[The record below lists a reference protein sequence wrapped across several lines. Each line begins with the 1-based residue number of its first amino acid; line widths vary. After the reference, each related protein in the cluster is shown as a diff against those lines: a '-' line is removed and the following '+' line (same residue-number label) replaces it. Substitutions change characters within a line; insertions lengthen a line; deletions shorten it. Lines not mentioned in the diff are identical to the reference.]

1 MKSVRAALAAAA
13 AAAATTLP
21 KDINI
26 NDISSVRNVA
36 GTLAWELMA
45 WYTGNVTNTPTT
57 IAVFPEPY
65 YWWEA
70 GAAWG
75 AMLDYSHYTGDSS
88 YDAVISQALLSQ
100 VGPKFDFMVPEHYGS
115 EGNDDQAFW
124 AFAILNAAERNF
136 PQPDDSTPPW
146 LDIAVNIWNTMVVR
160 WNTTSC
166 GGGLPWQIFESN
178 PNGMDYKNSV
188 SNGGFFQISARLAR
202 ATGNNTYLEWAQ
214 KVWDWSE
221 SVGFIDS
228 KYNVYDGA
236 SSKNNCATVNKLSF
250 SYAQGIYMYGA
261 AVLYNYTDGNKT
273 WGDRTAGLLLAA
285 DSYFSPYPNSTNIMF
300 EHACEPYELCNN
312 DMKSFKGYLS
322 RFMWASTRM
331 MPSTLLRVQTLLNVS
346 AVAAANACSG
356 GENKTVCGQ
365 KWYVGGFDGV
375 TGLGQQL
382 TALETVQGL
391 LAQNVTAP
399 FKAGQIKHVKGV
411 VSASPSSSSSSV
423 VATASSTSTVQAPT
437 SASSTATPSLT
448 ATPNASIKL
457 SAAGSLYADWR
468 LTVPLLLGS
477 ALIMRFG
484 YWDN

>member
-1 MKSVRAALAAAA
+1 MHMKSIHVALAAAA
-13 AAAATTLP
+13 GAAAFTLP
-21 KDINI
+21 KNINI
-26 NDISSVRNVA
+26 NDVSSVRNVA

-45 WYTGNVTNTPTT
+45 WYKGNVTNTPTT

-124 AFAILNAAERNF
+124 SFAILNAAERNF
-136 PQPDDSTPPW
+136 PQPDDSIPPW
-146 LDIAVNIWNTMVVR
+146 LDIAVNIWNSMAAR
-160 WNTTSC
+160 WNTSSC
-166 GGGLPWQIFESN
+166 GGGLAWQIFESN

-188 SNGGFFQISARLAR
+188 SNGGFFQLSARLAR

-228 KYNVYDGA
+228 KFNVYDGA
-236 SSKNNCATVNKLSF
+236 SSKNNCDTVNKLSF

-273 WGDRTAGLLLAA
+273 WGDRTAGLLWAA
-285 DSYFSPYPNSTNIMF
+285 DSYFSPFPNATNIMF

-322 RFMWASTRM
+322 RFMWATTRM
-331 MPSTLLRVQTLLNVS
+331 MPSTLLRVQTLLNDS
-346 AVAAANACSG
+346 AVAAAKACSG
-356 GENKTVCGQ
+356 GTNQTVCGQ

-391 LAQNVTAP
+391 LAQHVTAP
-399 FKAGQIKHVKGV
+399 FKAGQIKHVKGT
-411 VSASPSSSSSSV
+411 VSASSSSSVV
-423 VATASSTSTVQAPT
+423 VATASSTSTVLAPT
-437 SASSTATPSLT
+437 SATATPSLT
-448 ATPNASIKL
+448 ATPMTI
-457 SAAGSLYADWR
+457 
-468 LTVPLLLGS
+468 PLLLGY
-477 ALIMRFG
+477 ALIMRFA
-484 YWDN
+484 

>member
-1 MKSVRAALAAAA
+1 MHMKSVRVAALAAVAA
-13 AAAATTLP
+13 AVTLP

-26 NDISSVRNVA
+26 NDISSVRSVA

-45 WYTGNVTNTPTT
+45 WYSGNVTNTPTT

-88 YDAVISQALLSQ
+88 YDDVISQALLSQ

-124 AFAILNAAERNF
+124 SFSILSAAERNF
-136 PQPDDSTPPW
+136 PQPDDSIPPW
-146 LDIAVNIWNTMVVR
+146 LDVAENIWNSMVVR
-160 WNTTSC
+160 WNTSTC
-166 GGGLPWQIFESN
+166 GGGLAWQIFESN
-178 PNGMDYKNSV
+178 PNGMNYKNSV
-188 SNGGFFQISARLAR
+188 SNGGFFQMSARLAR

-221 SVGFIDS
+221 AVGFVDS
-228 KYNVYDGA
+228 NFNVYDGA
-236 SSKNNCATVNKLSF
+236 DSKNNCAVVNKLSF
-250 SYAQGIYMYGA
+250 SYAQGIYLYGA

-273 WGDRTAGLLLAA
+273 WGDRTTGLLKAA
-285 DSYFSPYPNSTNIMF
+285 DSYFSPYPNATNIMF

-322 RFMWASTRM
+322 RFMWATSRM
-331 MPSTLLRVQTLLNVS
+331 MPSTLARVQTLLNAS
-346 AVAAANACSG
+346 AIAAAKACSG
-356 GENKTVCGQ
+356 GQNGTVCGQ

-375 TGLGQQL
+375 TGLGQQM

-391 LAQNVTAP
+391 LAQGVAAP
-399 FKAGQIKHVKGV
+399 FKVGQIKHVKGV
-411 VSASPSSSSSSV
+411 VNPSSSSTVPV
-423 VATASSTSTVQAPT
+423 VSSTSTVFASPPT
-437 SASSTATPSLT
+437 SSSSASSPTATPSS
-448 ATPNASIKL
+448 SIKL
-457 SAAGSLYADWR
+457 SAAGGLFADWR
-468 LTVPLLLGS
+468 LAALLFLGS
-477 ALIMRFG
+477 SLVLTLA
-484 YWDN
+484 

>member
-1 MKSVRAALAAAA
+1 MHMKSVRAAALAAAA
-13 AAAATTLP
+13 TVTLP

-26 NDISSVRNVA
+26 NDTSSIRSVA
-36 GTLAWELMA
+36 STLAWELMA
-45 WYTGNVTNTPTT
+45 WYSGNVTNTPTT

-88 YDAVISQALLSQ
+88 YDDVISQALLSQ

-124 AFAILNAAERNF
+124 SFAILNAAERNF
-136 PQPDDSTPPW
+136 PQPEDSIPPW
-146 LDIAVNIWNTMVVR
+146 LDIAVNIWNTMVAR
-160 WNTTSC
+160 WNTTTC

-178 PNGMDYKNSV
+178 PNGMSYKNSV
-188 SNGGFFQISARLAR
+188 SNGGFFQMSARLAR

-221 SVGFIDS
+221 AVGFVDS
-228 KYNVYDGA
+228 NFNVYDGA
-236 SSKNNCATVNKLSF
+236 DGKNNCAVVNKLSF
-250 SYAQGIYMYGA
+250 SYAQGIYLYGA
-261 AVLYNYTDGNKT
+261 AVLYNYTDGNQT
-273 WGDRTAGLLLAA
+273 WGDRTMSLLKAA
-285 DSYFSPYPNSTNIMF
+285 DSYFSPYPNSTNVMF
-300 EHACEPYELCNN
+300 EHACEPYGLCNN

-322 RFMWASTRM
+322 RFMWAATRM
-331 MPSTLLRVQTLLNVS
+331 MPSTLPRVQTLLNAS

-356 GENKTVCGQ
+356 GENGTVCGQ

-375 TGLGQQL
+375 TGLGQQM

-391 LAQNVTAP
+391 LAQEVAAP

-411 VSASPSSSSSSV
+411 ENPSSSSTVPIVSMTSTV
-423 VATASSTSTVQAPT
+423 LAPASTSTAAP
-437 SASSTATPSLT
+437 SVTATPSS
-448 ATPNASIKL
+448 SIKL
-457 SAAGSLYADWR
+457 SAAGGSFVDWK
-468 LTVPLLLGS
+468 LTALLFLGS
-477 ALIMRFG
+477 GSVLGFA
-484 YWDN
+484 